1 MRTLARTLSALA
13 LAALVALVPAS
24 AASAAKKPKLAA
36 WAKKH
41 HLSGSWKTKDA
52 DQDAVKNLAEYKLG
66 TNPRKAD
73 SDKDKLKDGDEVKS
87 GNDPLNADTDDDGTK
102 DGAEHAG
109 VVTAFDGEKITI
121 RQFKGGVLTA
131 KVDDSCDAAT
141 ADDSSLDD
149 DFSDEDFVDTDEGE
163 WEDFGDEP
171 LKLAATTEDDDE
183 TELDLG
189 DDEDAS
195 CDLADVEKGD
205 VLTSAEL
212 ETRDGITYVV
222 AVEIA

>member
-1 MRTLARTLSALA
+1 MRILARTLSALA
-13 LAALVALVPAS
+13 LAALVALVPVS

-52 DQDAVKNLAEYKLG
+52 DKDAVKNFAEYKLG

-131 KVDDSCDAAT
+131 AVDDACDAAT
-141 ADDSSLDD
+141 ADDASFDD
-149 DFSDEDFVDTDEGE
+149 EFADTDESE
-163 WEDFGDEP
+163 WEDLGDEGV
-171 LKLAATTEDDDE
+171 KLAAVTEDDE
-183 TELDLG
+183 EELDLG
-189 DDEDAS
+189 DDEAAS

-212 ETRDGITYVV
+212 EDRDGDVYVV
-222 AVEIA
+222 AVEVA

>member
-1 MRTLARTLSALA
+1 MRILARTLSALA
-13 LAALVALVPAS
+13 LAVLVALVGAT
-24 AASAAKKPKLAA
+24 AASAAKKPKLAT

-52 DQDAVKNLAEYKLG
+52 DKDAVKNFAEYKLG

-109 VVTAFDGEKITI
+109 IVTAFDGEKITI

-131 KVDDSCDAAT
+131 AVDDACA
-141 ADDSSLDD
+141 ADDASFDD
-149 DFSDEDFVDTDEGE
+149 EFADTDESE
-163 WEDFGDEP
+163 WEDFGDDASFAGVGE
-171 LKLAATTEDDDE
+171 EDEDE
-183 TELDLG
+183 TEVDLG
-189 DDEDAS
+189 DGEDAS

-212 ETRDGITYVV
+212 ETRGGETYVV

>member
-1 MRTLARTLSALA
+1 MRTLARTLCALA
-13 LAALVALVPAS
+13 LAALVALVGAT
-24 AASAAKKPKLAA
+24 AASAAKKPKLAT

-52 DQDAVKNLAEYKLG
+52 DKDAVKNFAEYKLG

-73 SDKDKLKDGDEVKS
+73 SDKDKLKDADELKS
-87 GNDPLNADTDDDGTK
+87 GNDPLKADTDGDGIK

-131 KVDDSCDAAT
+131 AVDDACDAAA
-141 ADDSSLDD
+141 ADDSSVDD
-149 DFSDEDFVDTDEGE
+149 DFSDEDFADTDEGE
-163 WEDFGDEP
+163 WEDFGDEGV
-171 LKLAATTEDDDE
+171 KLAAVEEDE

-205 VLTSAEL
+205 VLRSAEL
-212 ETRDGITYVV
+212 ETRDGDTYVV
-222 AVEIA
+222 AVDVA